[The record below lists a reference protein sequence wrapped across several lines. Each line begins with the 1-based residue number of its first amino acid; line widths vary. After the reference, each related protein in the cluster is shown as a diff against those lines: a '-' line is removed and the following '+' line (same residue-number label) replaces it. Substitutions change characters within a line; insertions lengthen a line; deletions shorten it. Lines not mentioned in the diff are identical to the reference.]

1 MAEKITFYEAGKTV
15 FRSTCV
21 WPVEFIEEGQTV
33 LSVNILSDWE
43 ETSRKTSQWSVPH
56 IHHQTSTWERERR
69 VEKGVCMMMIK

>member
-33 LSVNILSDWE
+33 LSVNILSD
-43 ETSRKTSQWSVPH
+43 
-56 IHHQTSTWERERR
+56 
-69 VEKGVCMMMIK
+69 